1 MKIGIITIATGKYSR
16 YIQELVETS
25 EDLFLCGH
33 DRKYFVYTD
42 CDIEQ
47 LGNFK
52 GSEKI
57 IKIHQDKL
65 GWPYDSMMRF
75 HMFNRVRTEVLKN
88 DYTFFF
94 NVNLNF
100 VDQISDEVLP
110 NKENDYLVGV
120 SHPGYHQTPID
131 HLPFERN
138 PVSSFFIPFGKGRNY
153 FQGCFNGG
161 KTEQFMEMSE
171 ELELKLNSDLQKKHI
186 PIWHDESALNWYLNQ
201 RNPLTLPPSY
211 AHPEKCEP
219 QTVIKAIQIDKKDHG
234 GHDFLRN

>member
-1 MKIGIITIATGKYSR
+1 MNITIFTICTGKYNIFFENFYNSC
-16 YIQELVETS
+16 
-25 EDLFLCGH
+25 D
-33 DRKYFVYTD
+33 KYFLTDHNKRYFVFTDSDIISRENIVKVY
-42 CDIEQ
+42 Q
-47 LGNFK
+47 K
-52 GSEKI
+52 KI
-57 IKIHQDKL
+57 
-65 GWPYDSMMRF
+65 GWPFDTMMRF
-75 HMFNRVRTEVLKN
+75 HMFNRVRTEVLKS

-100 VDQISDEVLP
+100 VDQINDEVLP
-110 NKENDYLVGV
+110 NEENDYLVGV

-138 PVSSFFIPFGKGRNY
+138 PVSSFFIPFGQGRNY

-161 KTEQFMEMSE
+161 KTELFMEMSE